1 MPLPDPDGVRRYAGS
16 VSPPAAR
23 YVHDLAIV
31 IPVYGGAST
40 LPKLLDEI
48 IPLTEERRTPRGRH
62 FRVTEVYLVNDNGAA
77 SSDEAIRKLAATHD
91 VVRPVWLSRNYG
103 QHAATLAG
111 MASSTAP
118 WIVTMDE
125 DGQHDPAA
133 IARMLDVALD
143 EQRMLVYAAPTNPPP
158 HGQFRNTTSAV
169 VKGLATRVL
178 VKGELGRYHS
188 FRLMVG
194 EIGRSVAAY
203 CGEGVFLDVALSWV
217 VERPAS
223 CPVAMRVEGGRRSG
237 YGLRRLLSHFWR
249 LVLTSGTQP
258 LRVISLVGS
267 AVAAVGFLAAAYV
280 ILMRLTRD
288 VQVEGWTS
296 VIIAV
301 LVTSGVV
308 LFSLG
313 VISEYL
319 GTAVRMAMGKPQ
331 YLIVTD
337 PRSGPLGH
345 DEVDDDADEEPS
357 KPA

>member
-1 MPLPDPDGVRRYAGS
+1 MS
-16 VSPPAAR
+16 PAAR
-23 YVHDLAIV
+23 YVHDVAIV

-40 LPKLLDEI
+40 LPGLLDEI
-48 IPLTEERRTPRGRH
+48 VPLAEESQTPRGRP
-62 FRVTEVYLVNDNGAA
+62 FRVTEVYLVNDNGAP
-77 SSDEAIRKLAATHD
+77 SSDDVIRKLAATHD
-91 VVRPVWLSRNYG
+91 VVRPIWLSRNYG

-133 IARMLDVALD
+133 IARMLDTALD

-158 HGQFRNTTSAV
+158 HGRFRNTTSAL
-169 VKGLATRVL
+169 VKGLAMRGL
-178 VKGELGRYHS
+178 AKGELGRYHS

-194 EIGRSVAAY
+194 EVGRSVAAY
-203 CGEGVFLDVALSWV
+203 CGQGVFLDVALSWV

-223 CPVAMRVEGGRRSG
+223 CPIAMRDEGGRRSG
-237 YGLRRLLSHFWR
+237 YDLRRLLSHFWR
-249 LVLTSGTQP
+249 LVLTSGTRP
-258 LRVISLVGS
+258 LRAISLIGS
-267 AVAAVGFLAAAYV
+267 LVAAAGLIAAAYV
-280 ILMRLTRD
+280 IFTRLTRD

-296 VIIAV
+296 VIITV

-319 GTAVRMAMGKPQ
+319 GAAVRMAMGKPP
-331 YLIVTD
+331 YLIVSD

-345 DEVDDDADEEPS
+345 DEVVDDADDAPS
-357 KPA
+357 PPA

>member
-1 MPLPDPDGVRRYAGS
+1 
-16 VSPPAAR
+16 
-23 YVHDLAIV
+23 VHDLAII

-48 IPLTEERRTPRGRH
+48 IPLTEECRTPRGRR

-77 SSDEAIRKLAATHD
+77 SSDETIRKLAATHD

-158 HGQFRNTTSAV
+158 HGRFRNTTSAV

-223 CPVAMRVEGGRRSG
+223 CPVAMRVEGSRRSG

-258 LRVISLVGS
+258 LRVISLIGS
-267 AVAAVGFLAAAYV
+267 AVAAVGFLTAGYV
-280 ILMRLTRD
+280 IFKRLTQD

-296 VIIAV
+296 VIITV
-301 LVTSGVV
+301 LVTTGVA

-313 VISEYL
+313 VIAEYL
-319 GTAVRMAMGKPQ
+319 GAAVRMAMGKPQ

-345 DEVDDDADEEPS
+345 DEVDDEADDAPS